1 VRQTPAVEV
10 IGQVTGPFMRRVPE
24 NQDFLHAAIV

>member
-1 VRQTPAVEV
+1 VGQTPATEV
-10 IGQVTGPFMRRVPE
+10 ISQVTGSFVRRVPE